1 MSHALNTQD
10 KSIHIRGIINGID
23 YLQHLRDFDSSFDVE
38 LSYTLLDWRIMD
50 LLDYA
55 KLEIEDVAEKMRLQ
69 LCFNILP
76 DGSSF
81 LHRLAQAKSEEQND
95 LIKAVITSKDLFRIA

>member
-1 MSHALNTQD
+1 M
-10 KSIHIRGIINGID
+10 INGID

-81 LHRLAQAKSEEQND
+81 LHRLA
-95 LIKAVITSKDLFRIA
+95 

>member
-1 MSHALNTQD
+1 M
-10 KSIHIRGIINGID
+10 INGID

-55 KLEIEDVAEKMRLQ
+55 KLEVEDVAEKIELQ

-81 LHRLAQAKSEEQND
+81 LHRLA
-95 LIKAVITSKDLFRIA
+95 

>member
-81 LHRLAQAKSEEQND
+81 LHRLAQAKS
-95 LIKAVITSKDLFRIA
+95 